1 MSYRSVTLGKCNTS
15 DAIRCPLQLRC
26 AGLVHGLARR
36 VHRNQ
41 LLRCYAVQQPFQG
54 SDEHEMGCVDRGQL
68 PQRYRSNGV
77 LSQSM
82 VTSNEGIVPHLRR
95 LMDLKIVVEWSHPK
109 NASDVYL
116 LGSDVAVISTVF
128 RTCSRHST
136 LSCYIQYGV
145 LGCDPTLGTR

>member
-1 MSYRSVTLGKCNTS
+1 
-15 DAIRCPLQLRC
+15 
-26 AGLVHGLARR
+26 
-36 VHRNQ
+36 
-41 LLRCYAVQQPFQG
+41 
-54 SDEHEMGCVDRGQL
+54 MGCVDCSQM